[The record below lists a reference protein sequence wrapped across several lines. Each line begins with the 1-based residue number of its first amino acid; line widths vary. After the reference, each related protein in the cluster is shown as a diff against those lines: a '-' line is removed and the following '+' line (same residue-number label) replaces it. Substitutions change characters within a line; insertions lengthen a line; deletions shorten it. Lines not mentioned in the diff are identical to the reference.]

1 MATIR
6 FLCATNGT
14 QKKLQDKVCS
24 QVKEFLKMV
33 ARTIP
38 SLEHMLVFHL
48 ARGVGANLSLVML
61 ILSPMESN
69 HKCVP
74 HETQKLEEFS
84 FLKISRSRSVYLNK
98 QLPITTMKIAELV
111 THRY

>member
-1 MATIR
+1 MATIQ
-6 FLCATNGT
+6 FLCWTNGT

-38 SLEHMLVFHL
+38 SSEHMLAFHL
-48 ARGVGANLSLVML
+48 ARGVGANLALVML

-69 HKCVP
+69 HKCAKEAIKIFP

-84 FLKISRSRSVYLNK
+84 FLKISKSRSVYLNK
-98 QLPITTMKIAELV
+98 
-111 THRY
+111 